1 MAGSNA
7 PVGDDSSLPISDE
20 DFSSGRTAI
29 RIASVAALGGLLFGY
44 DSAVINGAVDS
55 IQEDFGIG
63 NAKLGFAV
71 ASALLGAAVGA
82 MPAGRIADKI
92 GRISVMKIAAVALP
106 RQCDRH
112 RAGAQCV
119 DWWSLFRVVGG
130 IGVGVASV
138 IAPAYIAETSP
149 PGIRG
154 RLGSLQQ
161 LAIVS
166 GIFVSFAVNWLLQHI
181 AGGPNEPLWLGLE
194 AWRWMFMVMA
204 IPALLYGGAGVHHS
218 RVTAVSR
225 CQPQDSG
232 SAPGADHAAR
242 ARRTSR
248 SRSTASG
255 SPWNARTSRRWTDL
269 RKPTGGIYGIVWVG
283 LGLSVFQQFV
293 GINVIFYY
301 SNVLWQAVGF
311 SADESAVIHRDHVGD
326 QRADHADRDR
336 ADRQDR
342 PQAAAAHR
350 LVRHGGHADHDG
362 GHLRQRARSTRRQA
376 AACPARPGVIALIAA
391 NLFVVA
397 FGMSWGP
404 VVWVLLGEM
413 FPNRIRAAAL
423 GLAAAGQWAANWL
436 ITVTFPG
443 LREHL
448 GPRLRLLRAVRGAVR
463 PLRLAVGRWRPR
475 ACRWRTC
482 TASIV
487 HHDEADSQRPD
498 GPSAKPAV
506 TARSPTWNNRVP

>member
-1 MAGSNA
+1 MAGQGP
-7 PVGDDSSLPISDE
+7 PVSDGPSAITDE

-63 NAKLGFAV
+63 NAELGFAV
-71 ASALLGAAVGA
+71 ASALLGAAAGA
-82 MPAGRIADKI
+82 MSAGRIADRI
-92 GRISVMKIAAVALP
+92 GRISVMKIAALFFLVSAFGTALAP
-106 RQCDRH
+106 N
-112 RAGAQCV
+112 V
-119 DWWSLFRVVGG
+119 EIVVLFRIVGG
-130 IGVGVASV
+130 IGVGIASV

-149 PGIRG
+149 PRIRG

-166 GIFVSFAVNWLLQHI
+166 GIFLSFAINYLIQSI
-181 AGGPNEPLWLGLE
+181 AGGPNEVLWLGLD
-194 AWRWMFMVMA
+194 AWRWMFLVMA
-204 IPALLYGGAGVHHS
+204 IPAIVYGGLAFTIPESPRYLVASHKI
-218 RVTAVSR
+218 
-225 CQPQDSG
+225 PE
-232 SAPGADHAAR
+232 
-242 ARRTSR
+242 ARRVLNMLLGEKNLEITLSR
-248 SRSTASG
+248 IQETLEREDKPS
-255 SPWNARTSRRWTDL
+255 WKDL

-311 SADESAVIHRDHVGD
+311 SADESAVYTVITSVINVATTLIAIALIDKIGRKPLLLIGSSGMAVTLITMSVIFANAGFD
-326 QRADHADRDR
+326 
-336 ADRQDR
+336 
-342 PQAAAAHR
+342 AAGKPM
-350 LVRHGGHADHDG
+350 LDG
-362 GHLRQRARSTRRQA
+362 AS
-376 AACPARPGVIALIAA
+376 GVIALIAA

-443 LREHL
+443 LRDHL
-448 GPRLRLLRAVRGAVR
+448 GLAYGFYGLCAVLSGLFVW
-463 PLRLAVGRWRPR
+463 RWVQETKGVSLEDMHGQVVATP
-475 ACRWRTC
+475 
-482 TASIV
+482 
-487 HHDEADSQRPD
+487 
-498 GPSAKPAV
+498 KPA
-506 TARSPTWNNRVP
+506 ANA